1 MQVWYFCF
9 HYSFSLVYFFN
20 VQFGVGSIYRDITY
34 NITKTA
40 AKHKSDFEIRFRFR
54 FTSFI

>member
-9 HYSFSLVYFFN
+9 HYSFSFVYFFN

-40 AKHKSDFEIRFRFR
+40 AKHKSDFEI
-54 FTSFI
+54 T